1 MASKIGKWLIQHNY
15 LLVIWVSMIAV
26 VSGVL
31 SFPKSPFFIAFVVF
45 SSILSTAAILGAL
58 LVSNMVNGLEQRI
71 NKLERALTGFV
82 VGDKSK
88 LT

>member
-1 MASKIGKWLIQHNY
+1 MANKTGKWLIQHNY
-15 LLVIWVSMIAV
+15 LLVTWISMLAV

-31 SFPKSPFFIAFVVF
+31 SFPKSPFFIVF
-45 SSILSTAAILGAL
+45 AVLSAILSTAAILGTL

-71 NKLERALTGFV
+71 SKLERALTGFV